1 MRRALVRHLVELTDQ
16 RTSDRLASRR
26 KRYRSMGNSSS
37 LVRNVRERS
46 VGKFLERLEEYF
58 PRRKKT
64 TKRPAEEYT
73 DRSEIPF

>member
-1 MRRALVRHLVELTDQ
+1 
-16 RTSDRLASRR
+16 
-26 KRYRSMGNSSS
+26 MGNSSS
-37 LVRNVRERS
+37 LVRNVTERS